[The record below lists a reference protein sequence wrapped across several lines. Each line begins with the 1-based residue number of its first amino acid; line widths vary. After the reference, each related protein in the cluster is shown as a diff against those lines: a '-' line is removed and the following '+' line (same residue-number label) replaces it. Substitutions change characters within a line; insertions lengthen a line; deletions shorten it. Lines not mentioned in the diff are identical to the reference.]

1 MNWLQKLERKY
12 SHLAIKNL
20 MYYIVFLNAV
30 IYVLI
35 LIDTTGSVIPLL
47 TLDPALVLQG
57 EVWRLISYII
67 IPPNASPIFIIFIL
81 YFYYMVGTGLEQEWG
96 TFKFNMYYL
105 IGMLGTTAAT
115 FITGGGAT
123 AVYLNMSLFLAFA
136 YIYPD
141 FQILLFLLLP
151 VKVKYL
157 AWLNWFF
164 IGFTVLSG
172 TLPAKAA
179 ALVSIANFLLFFGK
193 DVYKNLQRR
202 QQVNKNRKRFQS
214 HMSDRDE

>member
-1 MNWLQKLERKY
+1 
-12 SHLAIKNL
+12 
-20 MYYIVFLNAV
+20 
-30 IYVLI
+30 
-35 LIDTTGSVIPLL
+35 
-47 TLDPALVLQG
+47 
-57 EVWRLISYII
+57 LISYIF
-67 IPPNASPIFIIFIL
+67 IPPNASPIFILFIL

-96 TFKFNMYYL
+96 TFKFNLYYL

-136 YIYPD
+136 YIYPN
-141 FQILLFLLLP
+141 FEILLFLLLP
-151 VKVKYL
+151 LKVKYL

-164 IGFTVLSG
+164 IGFTVLTG

-193 DVYKNLQRR
+193 DIYKNLLRR
-202 QQVNKNRKRFQS
+202 QQVNRNRKKFHSQ
-214 HMSDRDE
+214 MSDRDE

>member
-1 MNWLQKLERKY
+1 
-12 SHLAIKNL
+12 

-35 LIDTTGSVIPLL
+35 LFDNTGSVIPLL

-57 EVWRLISYII
+57 EVWRLISYIF
-67 IPPNASPIFIIFIL
+67 IPPNASPIFIVFVL

-96 TFKFNMYYL
+96 TFKFNLYYL
-105 IGMLGTTAAT
+105 IGMLGTTVAI

-136 YIYPD
+136 YIYPN
-141 FQILLFLLLP
+141 FEILLFLLLP
-151 VKVKYL
+151 LKVKYL

-164 IGFTVLSG
+164 IGFTVFSG
-172 TLPAKAA
+172 TLPEKTAA
-179 ALVSIANFLLFFGK
+179 VVSIANFLLFFGK
-193 DVYKNLQRR
+193 DIYKNLQRR
-202 QQVNKNRKRFQS
+202 QQVNRNRRKFRS
-214 HMSDRDE
+214 HMSDRDD